1 MVVSLA
7 RHRTTFA
14 PPLIRRPRLIRPLQ
28 APSFLRHAAVR
39 AAIAV
44 DACRRS
50 GISAIISIN
59 AYQLSKIIQTA
70 SNYRRAGRLSH
81 EHPQLMSCSRL
92 IEGDSTRLELCSC
105 GYDGPEHRA
114 AAPTR
119 PAIAVIDPFAHNY
132 CGHPRARFRT
142 GLMVRVPYQQA
153 RVTMMSSQSST
164 VSTSIPPKRSGTW
177 RLPLL
182 PPCQPSPTQ
191 LCFLSLCG
199 ALHCFEQRP
208 LSRSRKGETPRPAA
222 FAAGV
227 PIFAGC
233 LFWPLSDTMGGAGPR
248 ARADLRLCPSHP
260 APVPS
265 LPH

>member
-1 MVVSLA
+1 
-7 RHRTTFA
+7 
-14 PPLIRRPRLIRPLQ
+14 
-28 APSFLRHAAVR
+28 
-39 AAIAV
+39 
-44 DACRRS
+44 
-50 GISAIISIN
+50 
-59 AYQLSKIIQTA
+59 
-70 SNYRRAGRLSH
+70 
-81 EHPQLMSCSRL
+81 
-92 IEGDSTRLELCSC
+92 
-105 GYDGPEHRA
+105 
-114 AAPTR
+114 
-119 PAIAVIDPFAHNY
+119 
-132 CGHPRARFRT
+132 
-142 GLMVRVPYQQA
+142 MVRVPYQQA

-227 PIFAGC
+227 PILAGC

-260 APVPS
+260 APVTLSAPLTNHCL
-265 LPH
+265 LPRCVMPLRRGLGDVHGLAFVGQWRSTPCRRRRGSRLSSSSTRSTGSRPPLASRRGRGARLGGLQAVVGGPGGSAVYGRGGGDAAAENPMAAAVPACLGDTAVSAPLQPITQ